1 MKSGEM
7 IILEKIK
14 ELRHLLVL
22 HCEKTHC
29 PDMAAICN
37 AMVQAER
44 LAAIVV
50 DKKEGGKNANPR

>member
-1 MKSGEM
+1 MKTGEM
-7 IILEKIK
+7 VILEKIK

-29 PDMAAICN
+29 PDMAAVCN

-44 LAAIVV
+44 LVAIVV
-50 DKKEGGKNANPR
+50 DDKLGGG

>member
-1 MKSGEM
+1 MKAGEM
-7 IILEKIK
+7 VILEKIK

-29 PDMAAICN
+29 PDMAAVCN

-44 LAAIVV
+44 LVAMVV
-50 DKKEGGKNANPR
+50 DDADS